1 LLHTDL
7 SNEVPTGSSRTNEKK
22 FSYTSMG
29 AWSKQAVLRP
39 LLQSFK
45 LNFLPCTE
53 LMPDVVSVIVEAGF
67 HFN

>member
-1 LLHTDL
+1 
-7 SNEVPTGSSRTNEKK
+7 
-22 FSYTSMG
+22 MG
-29 AWSKQAVLRP
+29 AWSKHAVLRP

-53 LMPDVVSVIVEAGF
+53 LMTDVVSEIVEAGF